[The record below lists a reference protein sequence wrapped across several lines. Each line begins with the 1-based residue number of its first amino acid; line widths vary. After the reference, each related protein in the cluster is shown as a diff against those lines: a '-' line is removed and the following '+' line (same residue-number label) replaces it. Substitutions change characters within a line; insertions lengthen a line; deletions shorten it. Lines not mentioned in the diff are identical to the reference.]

1 MKANDPGVFTK
12 VSTLTF
18 QKKIPANPMI
28 VASNVLDYLQKSY
41 NQEDMDTILDN
52 MKTRG
57 WEFKEISHTIFDNM
71 NDTVYDSKVEGEG
84 LVLPSKTRTVV
95 LQTIASYIK
104 EEGRTLE
111 EAKVAR
117 DLSKRIMETLS
128 K

>member
-1 MKANDPGVFTK
+1 MKANDLGVFTK
-12 VSTLTF
+12 VSTLIF
-18 QKKIPANPMI
+18 QKKILANPTMI
-28 VASNVLDYLQKSY
+28 ASNVLDYLQKSY
-41 NQEDMDTILDN
+41 NQEDMGAILDN
-52 MKTRG
+52 MKARG

-111 EAKVAR
+111 EAKAAR